1 MKHICFFSGDITRGG
16 GTERVATAVA
26 NGLARLGKYK
36 VSFLSLVQQRE
47 TPFYPIEP
55 GIPCAALTQSG
66 KWVRPGPGY
75 LPFLPKLRRFLKTRQ
90 VDVAVDID
98 IVLDALTLPAAAGL
112 GVRVI
117 SWEHFAFQ
125 FEQSVPY
132 RRMISRLTA
141 RFADDIVTLTAHDRG
156 NYQETLHRKNR
167 IVTIENPVRFPAET
181 SAKREKLILTV
192 GRLEYGKG
200 TDLLAGVIPEVLR
213 RCEGWRW
220 CFLGEGEGR
229 GALEAVRREHGL
241 GDRLLL
247 PGVVQDVEGWLLRS
261 SLMVMASRSE
271 GLSMCLLEARACQV
285 PCIAFDVPV
294 APGELIRHG
303 GNGFL
308 VPPFDTVCM
317 AGRIVQLAQ
326 DDALR
331 GRFSDAAAEGME
343 PYRLDA
349 VLEKWVRLLEAAGGP

>member
-1 MKHICFFSGDITRGG
+1 M
-16 GTERVATAVA
+16 
-26 NGLARLGKYK
+26 
-36 VSFLSLVQQRE
+36 
-47 TPFYPIEP
+47 
-55 GIPCAALTQSG
+55 
-66 KWVRPGPGY
+66 
-75 LPFLPKLRRFLKTRQ
+75 
-90 VDVAVDID
+90 
-98 IVLDALTLPAAAGL
+98 
-112 GVRVI
+112 
-117 SWEHFAFQ
+117 
-125 FEQSVPY
+125 
-132 RRMISRLTA
+132 
-141 RFADDIVTLTAHDRG
+141 
-156 NYQETLHRKNR
+156 
-167 IVTIENPVRFPAET
+167 
-181 SAKREKLILTV
+181 
-192 GRLEYGKG
+192 

-213 RCEGWRW
+213 RCVGWRW

-271 GLSMCLLEARACQV
+271 GLSMCLLEARACRV

-303 GNGFL
+303 WNGFL

-349 VLEKWVRLLEAAGGP
+349 VLGKWVRLLEAAGEP